1 MEHRQDYKNSQRE
14 PSTRVPLILTA
25 YGAARN
31 TYPFQGIVSNLSS
44 HVDIVPTIADLIGV
58 APLDGGR
65 GSSLVPFL
73 QEGPAA
79 MTATPRKNYI
89 ISEYHSNL
97 ANTGSYMVR
106 MAGRSRSISYGSGS
120 TFTFHTDS

>member
-14 PSTRVPLILTA
+14 PATRVPLVVAA
-25 YGAARN
+25 YGAAST
-31 TYPFQGIVSNLSS
+31 TYPFQGVVSNLSS

-58 APLDGGR
+58 TPLGGVR
-65 GSSLVPFL
+65 GSSLVPFMIS
-73 QEGPAA
+73 GPAPGPL
-79 MTATPRKNYI
+79 PRKDYI

-106 MAGRSRSISYGSGS
+106 Q
-120 TFTFHTDS
+120 H